1 MVKFDLLFTNL
12 EHTKPKDSKDCLLV
26 FSVVGAESAFGK
38 DQRSIKTF
46 ATIHPFQ
53 ILTAFS
59 LAAQAL

>member
-38 DQRSIKTF
+38 DQRFIK
-46 ATIHPFQ
+46 
-53 ILTAFS
+53 L
-59 LAAQAL
+59 L